1 MAIGIWTAAAT
12 TSTKLFAFGDL
23 LKTFADR
30 TKTLNV
36 VAGPHVMFM
45 NMGCLPLF
53 VVPGAVP
60 TTDADALLRG
70 IPVGGDKESVVALAA
85 GNYTLYSPYENLS
98 VLTSEG
104 TLT

>member
-1 MAIGIWTAAAT
+1 MAIGIWTAAAAPV
-12 TSTKLFAFGDL
+12 TKLFAFGDL

-30 TKTLNV
+30 TKPLTVTL
-36 VAGPHVMFM
+36 GPHVKFD

-70 IPVGGDKESVVALAA
+70 IPVGSDKETVVALAA
-85 GNYTLYSPYENLS
+85 GNYTLYCPYENLS